1 MYFEWFERSP
11 MLAWTQSP
19 VTASEHQVTANLGS
33 QANLNLQFSPSTFC
47 QKIEICMKNE
57 EGRLI
62 CEAGISL

>member
-33 QANLNLQFSPSTFC
+33 QSQ
-47 QKIEICMKNE
+47 
-57 EGRLI
+57 
-62 CEAGISL
+62 AGITYHLQLSDLSARNCPLDYIKD

>member
-33 QANLNLQFSPSTFC
+33 QADISYNL
-47 QKIEICMKNE
+47 
-57 EGRLI
+57 
-62 CEAGISL
+62 